1 MQASACIHIDHRRK
15 GLTEKRPK
23 EKEKDARQRI
33 LEAAFKVSVDF
44 GVSGVTTK
52 AIAKAAGVNE
62 VTLFRHFGTK
72 EKLLSAAID
81 QFGGPALAPAMESH
95 FTGEYRRDLI
105 NFGTD
110 LLNILHERREV
121 LLMLL
126 CESVRDQKIREI
138 MARNPR
144 EIRKMLARYFKSQ
157 IDKGTIKEQHPEAM
171 AQAFLGMFFAYA
183 VVLDSMEEAIDPLIS
198 NIEIVTQ
205 FVDIFIEGTLK
216 I

>member
-126 CESVRDQKIREI
+126 CESVRDEKIREI

-183 VVLDSMEEAIDPLIS
+183 VILDSMEEAIDPLIS

>member
-1 MQASACIHIDHRRK
+1 M
-15 GLTEKRPK
+15 TEKRPK

-183 VVLDSMEEAIDPLIS
+183 VILDSMEEAIDPLIS